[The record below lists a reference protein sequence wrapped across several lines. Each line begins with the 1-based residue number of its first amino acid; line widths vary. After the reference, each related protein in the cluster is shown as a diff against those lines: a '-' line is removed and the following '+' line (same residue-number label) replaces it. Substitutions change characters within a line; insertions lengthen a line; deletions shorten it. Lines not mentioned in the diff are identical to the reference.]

1 MGDLSSR
8 PLLADG
14 DPVEVLRRLDIERTP
29 AYEAAADLVV
39 DTDGLDVSTV
49 GALVLDAL
57 PATDGAVQ

>member
-1 MGDLSSR
+1 
-8 PLLADG
+8 
-14 DPVEVLRRLDIERTP
+14 VLRRLDIERAP

-57 PATDGAVQ
+57 PVTDGAVR